1 VVVWLVSS
9 TALVSLLATCAPAQ
23 APPGAAPARSAPPQ
37 ATGQNPGPAGQPAA
51 PASAPSSGSAEWV
64 VALAEEAATLDPL
77 YGQSTAGS
85 TLAQSHIF
93 DPLVGYEGAN
103 LKQVPMLAE
112 SWKLLDERTWEF
124 QLRKGVKF
132 HNGDD
137 FTAGDVTYSFE
148 AYKSGKSPRGI
159 YAEEI
164 TGVEAVDP
172 YTVRFTTRGPNPS
185 LPANLASL
193 YIVPRAAREQAGDE
207 AFAAQPIGS
216 GPYKLVEF
224 VRGQRLSLEAN
235 PSYWQGRVSPPKLT
249 LRPIGDPT
257 TRVAELR
264 TGGVQVVEA
273 PPVAQLAELEGGNT
287 EPVVIKGARLIMHA
301 FNTTKPP
308 FNDVRMRQA
317 VNYAV
322 DREAIV
328 KSVLEGHGELLHGSF
343 SSAWMGYDPSIQPY
357 AYDPAKAKQLLAEA
371 GYPNGLETT
380 FNHSTGA
387 LLKDREIAEVVA
399 SQLAAVGIRVQLI
412 PTERAKLQS
421 DWLNGSYEGFTSV
434 VWGTAADP
442 DPMLGWTFYKR
453 KGHQPDDQLNG
464 LIEQSRRTL
473 DPEQRKRILQD
484 FSRYVHDQAYWLF
497 IHAQDD
503 FYAKQKDVPWEIWPA
518 SSTIQI
524 QRYYRVSGR

>member
-1 VVVWLVSS
+1 VSS
-9 TALVSLLATCAPAQ
+9 TALVSLLAACAPAQ
-23 APPGAAPARSAPPQ
+23 QTPPAAAPAQSAPPQ
-37 ATGQNPGPAGQPAA
+37 AAGQNAAPAGQPAA
-51 PASAPSSGSAEWV
+51 PSNGSSEWV

-85 TLAQSHIF
+85 SLAQSHIY
-93 DPLVGYEGAN
+93 DTLVGYEGTN
-103 LKQVPMLAE
+103 LKLVPMLAE

-137 FTAGDVTYSFE
+137 FTASDVTFSFE
-148 AYKSGKSPRGI
+148 GYKSGKSPRGI

-193 YIVPRAAREQAGDE
+193 YIVPRAAREQVGDE
-207 AFAAQPIGS
+207 AFAEHPIGS
-216 GPYKLVEF
+216 GPYKYVEF
-224 VRGQRLSLEAN
+224 VRGQRLVLDAN
-235 PSYWQGRVSPPKLT
+235 PNYWQGRVTPQKLT
-249 LRPIGDPT
+249 LRPIADPT
-257 TRVAELR
+257 TRVAELK
-264 TGGVQVVEA
+264 TGGVQVIDA
-273 PPVAQLAELEGGNT
+273 PPVSQLAELEGGKT

-308 FNDVRMRQA
+308 FNDVRVRQA

-322 DREAIV
+322 DRESIV
-328 KSVLEGHGELLHGSF
+328 KNVLDGHGELLHGSF

-357 AYDPAKAKQLLAEA
+357 PYDPAKAKQLLAEA

-399 SQLAAVGIRVQLI
+399 SQLAQVGIRLQLI

-421 DWLNGSYEGFTSV
+421 DWLNGTYDGFTSV

-453 KGHQPDDQLNG
+453 KAHAPDDQLNG
-464 LIEQSRRTL
+464 LIDQSRRTL
-473 DPEQRKRILQD
+473 DPEQRTRVLQE
-484 FSRYVHDQAYWLF
+484 FSRYVHEQAYWLF

-518 SSTIQI
+518 SSSIQTL
-524 QRYYRVSGR
+524 RFYRVSGR